1 MCAKYN
7 SATNETNGWID
18 DECKRM
24 HTYRG
29 ASEVNEHYRWIDRE
43 MGAAKADPNVVW
55 TAVVLHHP
63 PFLDSQEKPWLLTKL
78 HDMHV
83 DMVFAGHDHFLEYT
97 YLGRN
102 EPIKYWG

>member
-1 MCAKYN
+1 MVQHYSRPN
-7 SATNETNGWID
+7 DVRVGFGSAHLAVDPAVVFID
-18 DECKRM
+18 L
-24 HTYRG
+24 
-29 ASEVNEHYRWIDRE
+29 E

-55 TAVVLHHP
+55 TAVVLYHP